1 MRLHG
6 KTAIITG
13 AADGIGRGIAI
24 KFAKEGADSLLVD
37 LNRAGVEETARLA
50 GAHGYTPKTMV
61 ADVSDRSLQGQ
72 IIQRAVDEFGVLDIL
87 VNNAGVVFVAP
98 FQDFPVDKLHRIMEV
113 NLKAP
118 FLLAQ
123 HAARYWIAN
132 KRGGRIVSTSSIN
145 AESIQPNSA
154 AYAASKGAIRMLTK
168 AMAFDLG
175 PHNITC
181 NAVGPGHTRTGMTR
195 PGLAADPNRERL
207 NASVIPMRRIGE
219 PEDIANAVA
228 FLASDEASYVT
239 GQTIY
244 VEGGR
249 IIWA

>member
-24 KFAKEGADSLLVD
+24 KFAQEGADSLLVD
-37 LNRAGVEETARLA
+37 LNKAGVEETARLA
-50 GAHGYTPKTMV
+50 GAQGYTPKTLV
-61 ADVSDRSLQGQ
+61 ADVSDRALQGTIVQ
-72 IIQRAVDEFGVLDIL
+72 HAIEEFGVLDIL
-87 VNNAGVVFVAP
+87 VNNAGVVFTAP
-98 FQDFPVDKLHRIMEV
+98 FAEFPADKLHRIMEV

-118 FLLAQ
+118 FLLSQ
-123 HAARYWIAN
+123 HAARYWIES
-132 KRGGRIVSTSSIN
+132 KRPGRIVSTSSIN
-145 AESIQPNSA
+145 AESVQANSV
-154 AYAASKGAIRMLTK
+154 AYSASKGAIRMLTK
-168 AMAFDLG
+168 AIAFDLG
-175 PHNITC
+175 PHGITC

-195 PGLAADPNRERL
+195 PGHTADPTREAK
-207 NASVIPMRRIGE
+207 NASVIPLRRIGE

-228 FLASDEASYVT
+228 FLASSEASYIT